1 MSAAAIV
8 LAAGASTRLRSPK
21 QLVRL
26 RGETLLEQAVR
37 VAGEAGCSPVVVVLG
52 AKAAEV
58 WAGCALGGAMV
69 VVNADWEEGMGASI
83 ACGIAAVEG
92 EVDGAVVM
100 ACDQPAV
107 TADHLRALMAGG
119 VVTASAYA
127 GRRGVPAY
135 FPAAAFEELMELR
148 GDVGAR
154 GMLQGARAVE
164 LEGGE
169 LDVDTIADVK
179 RLFDKIYQML

>member
-1 MSAAAIV
+1 MTAAIV
-8 LAAGASTRLRSPK
+8 LAAGASTRLGKPK

-26 RGETLLEQAVR
+26 GGETLLERAVR

-52 AKAAEV
+52 ASAAAILSSCE
-58 WAGCALGGAMV
+58 LGEARV
-69 VVNADWEEGMGASI
+69 IVNADWEEGMAASI
-83 ACGIAAVEG
+83 ACGVAAVEG

-107 TADHLRALMAGG
+107 TEAHLRALMAAGDM
-119 VVTASAYA
+119 TASAYA

-135 FPAAAFEELMELR
+135 FPAACFEDLMELR

-154 GMLQGARAVE
+154 EMLKTAAVVE
-164 LEGGE
+164 LPSGE
-169 LDVDTIADVK
+169 LDVDRVEDLARV
-179 RLFDKIYQML
+179 RALFGSAG